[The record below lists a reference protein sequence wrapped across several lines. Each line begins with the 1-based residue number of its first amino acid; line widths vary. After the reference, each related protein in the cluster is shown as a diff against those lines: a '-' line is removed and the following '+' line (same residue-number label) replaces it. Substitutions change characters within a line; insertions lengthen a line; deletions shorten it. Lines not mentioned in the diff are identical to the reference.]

1 MPGHDMRPRTVQKPT
16 LTAADLSD
24 PMLSLN
30 DLARLLNMSR
40 RTIERER
47 AAGHIPRPDLVLGKR
62 TPRWF
67 RSTVVRWISAQ
78 QSSQQRAG

>member
-1 MPGHDMRPRTVQKPT
+1 MQKPV

-24 PMLSLN
+24 PMLSLS
-30 DLARLLNMSR
+30 DLAKILNMSR

-47 AAGHIPRPDLVLGKR
+47 AAGHIPRPDLVLAKR

-67 RSTVVRWISAQ
+67 RSSIVRWIQAQ
-78 QSSQQRAG
+78 QTSQQRAG

>member
-1 MPGHDMRPRTVQKPT
+1 MHKPT

-30 DLARLLNMSR
+30 DLAKLLNMSR
-40 RTIERER
+40 RTLERER
-47 AAGHIPRPDLVLGKR
+47 AAGNIPRADLVMGKR

-67 RSTVVRWISAQ
+67 RSSILRWIQAQ
-78 QSSQQRAG
+78 QSSQRAG